1 MEEYTDTENLNNMT
15 TPINITETQSSE
27 FNIEN
32 WDDFDIKTDLLRG
45 IYSIGFEKPSPIQK
59 KAILPIIKG
68 HDLIAQAQ
76 SGTGKTGT
84 FSIGT
89 LQVIDTSIK
98 KVQAILMSPT
108 HELAT
113 QTASVISKLGI
124 MMDDLVIQTLI
135 GGTSI
140 NEDSMNL
147 YKNTPQVI
155 VGTPGRIYD
164 MIKREKLNINN
175 LKLLVIDEAD
185 DMLSTGFKEQI
196 YNIFQHLPN
205 DVQVALF
212 SATIPDDVLELTSKF
227 MRNPVKITM
236 KNEEL
241 NLECIQQYF
250 VALSNDKAK
259 YDTLKIVFE
268 HLTVSQCI
276 IYVNSIKRVIDLYNA
291 MTEEGFSVTCLHSSM
306 TKIERNSAFNQ
317 FKSGATRVL
326 ISSNIT
332 ARGIDVQQVSVVIN
346 FDIPQCVHTYLHR
359 IGRSG
364 RWGRKGI
371 AINFITRQD
380 IQYMKNIENHYKSN
394 IRELQIDN
402 KIGEVLN
409 SYR

>member
-1 MEEYTDTENLNNMT
+1 MAEYTDTENLNNMT

>member
-1 MEEYTDTENLNNMT
+1 MTEYTDTVILNNMT
-15 TPINITETQSSE
+15 TNITTIETNSSE
-27 FNIEN
+27 VIIEN
-32 WDDFDIKTDLLRG
+32 WDDFDIKTELLRG
-45 IYSIGFEKPSPIQK
+45 IYNIGFEKPSPIQK

-68 HDLIAQAQ
+68 KDLIAQAQ

-89 LQVIDTSIK
+89 LQIIDTSIK

-113 QTASVISKLGI
+113 QTASVISKLGV
-124 MMDDLVIQTLI
+124 MMDGLVVQILI

-147 YKNTPQVI
+147 HKNTPQVI

-164 MIKREKLNINN
+164 MIKREKLNIRN
-175 LKLLVIDEAD
+175 LKILVIDEAD
-185 DMLSTGFKEQI
+185 DMLSSGFKEQI
-196 YNIFQHLPN
+196 YNIFQQLSN

-212 SATIPDDVLELTSKF
+212 SATIPDDVMELTGKF

-250 VALSNDKAK
+250 IALPNDKAK
-259 YDTLKIVFE
+259 YDSLKIIFE

-306 TKIERNSAFNQ
+306 TKIERNTAFTQ

-346 FDIPQCVHTYLHR
+346 FDIPHDVHTYLHR

-371 AINFITRQD
+371 AVNFVTVHD
-380 IQYMKNIENHYKSN
+380 IYHMRNIENHYKSN
-394 IRELQIDN
+394 IKELHIDN
-402 KIGEVLN
+402 NIGEILN